1 MPVEVKELLSGMPVT
16 QSGDQSSIE
25 LVEIIKRLVDAVRD
39 LEARV
44 EALEP

>member
-16 QSGDQSSIE
+16 EKMDPASIE
-25 LVEIIKRLVDAVRD
+25 LIEIIKRLVDAVRD